1 MTLRSIVYIYENCTC
16 KSGEFSNSKIKFC
29 KNKRI
34 ILVIEFLMTEKYKE
48 TKCKL
53 NLFIPHY
60 SSFLHSFCR
69 IPSNKF
75 ALFVCGAEDGIFIPV
90 YQHLA

>member
-1 MTLRSIVYIYENCTC
+1 ME
-16 KSGEFSNSKIKFC
+16 
-29 KNKRI
+29 
-34 ILVIEFLMTEKYKE
+34 EKYKE

-53 NLFIPHY
+53 KLFIPHY

-75 ALFVCGAEDGIFIPV
+75 AMFVCGAEEGIFIPV
-90 YQHLA
+90 YINTSHRRGNK